1 MSLIFIIYE
10 SCNSSYLRT
19 LFLPLYHRLSQNG
32 FIVDVIRIT
41 PACTCQEK
49 HPEVAVTSSKIRL
62 HSLEISFRRPLSIIN
77 CVLRL
82 NSILKYTLRKR
93 KKSIVVLRSYIPAFF
108 TLFSFICRRSR
119 IKWVYDCDGIA
130 SLEALE
136 YRASTILRRLLYKSL
151 VYFEKFIVYFSVGLI
166 ARSSSTLKYYGVDK
180 RTSISRHQLI
190 LDNCRDVNQLRNTP
204 VASSNLSN
212 VNRKTLGIKD
222 RSLVFC
228 HLGSIGKQY
237 MIETEFE
244 ILQSLYNFGLDV
256 HFLIINNLGQQ
267 GLVSS
272 FLFPSKFPVT
282 YVQSKP
288 DEVLNYLRLSDIGFS
303 LRIDSESMKHVKP
316 LKNREYL
323 FAGNPIVY
331 TSNTGDKSRFPSEI
345 GFLYDITENDLETL
359 LDWVNNF
366 QLHSEPIKNRCIE
379 YANQNFSLE
388 KDVKR
393 LKTFFHSFT

>member
-1 MSLIFIIYE
+1 M
-10 SCNSSYLRT
+10 
-19 LFLPLYHRLSQNG
+19 
-32 FIVDVIRIT
+32 
-41 PACTCQEK
+41 CQEK

-62 HSLEISFRRPLSIIN
+62 HSLEVSFPRPLSIIN
-77 CVLRL
+77 CVLSI
-82 NSILKYTLRKR
+82 NSILKYTLRNR
-93 KKSIVVLRSYIPAFF
+93 KKSIVVLRSYIPAFL
-108 TLFSFICRRSR
+108 TLLSFICMRLR

-136 YRASTILRRLLYKSL
+136 YRASTILRRLFYKSL
-151 VYFEKFIVYFSVGLI
+151 VYFEKFIVFFSVGLI
-166 ARSSSTLKYYGVDK
+166 ARSSATLNYYGVDK
-180 RTSISRHQLI
+180 RTAISRHHLI
-190 LDNCRDVNQLRNTP
+190 LDNCRDVNQLKTIP
-204 VASSNLSN
+204 VGSPNLSN

-222 RSLVFC
+222 YSLVFC

-244 ILQSLYNFGLDV
+244 ILQSLYSFGLDV

-272 FLFPSKFPVT
+272 FLSPSKFPVT
-282 YVQSKP
+282 YVQSRP
-288 DEVLNYLRLSDIGFS
+288 DEVMNYLRLSDIGFS

-331 TSNTGDKSRFPSEI
+331 TSNTGDRTRFPSEI
-345 GFLYDITENDLETL
+345 GFLYDIAENNPKTL

-366 QLHSEPIKNRCIE
+366 QMNSESIEKRCIE
-379 YANQNFSLE
+379 FANQNFSLE
-388 KDVKR
+388 RDVKR
-393 LKTFFHSFT
+393 LKTFLHNFI